1 MLSRAIA
8 RGLALFVGVS
18 AALNGVGE
26 WLHAEFDTSPLWLD
40 MRGLGE
46 RWQSGLQWSFALLL
60 LLYALRPDAG
70 RWRRGATALVLTA
83 MIAKALVDVANVWWL
98 ATADRIALGFPVPLS
113 LFVAGTGVWLLC
125 AVLKARPTRAERSR
139 EHAAAIAVAGGAAV
153 GFALL
158 QMLCFGG
165 TDYRRPADAAVV
177 FGARAYADGR
187 PSLAL
192 ADRVGTA
199 ARLYHQGLV
208 RELILSGGPGDG
220 AVHET
225 EAMARHAVSLGVP
238 RTALRLD
245 VEGTNTARTVAFCAE
260 LARAEP
266 TRRLLVVSHSYHLPR
281 VDLEFRRVGL
291 RVATVPA
298 EETRTLARLPQ
309 FVAREVAAYWHSTFR
324 PLWSSAPSA
333 PG

>member
-1 MLSRAIA
+1 MIGRAVT
-8 RGLALFVGVS
+8 RGLALFAGCS
-18 AALNGVGE
+18 AALNGAGE
-26 WLHAEFDTSPLWLD
+26 RLHPGYDTSPLWLD
-40 MRGLGE
+40 LRGLDDA
-46 RWQSGLQWSFALLL
+46 WQGVLQWSFALLML
-60 LLYALRPDAG
+60 VFAIRPDAG
-70 RWRRGATALVLTA
+70 RWRRGATAALLTA
-83 MIAKALVDVANVWWL
+83 VVVKALVDVARVWWL
-98 ATADRIALGFPVPLS
+98 ASADRIALGFPVPVS
-113 LFVAGTGVWLLC
+113 LFVAGAGVWLLV
-125 AVLKARPTRAERSR
+125 AVLRTQPKRSG
-139 EHAAAIAVAGGAAV
+139 EAVELAAAVGVAGCAAV

-260 LARAEP
+260 LARTGP
-266 TRRLLVVSHSYHLPR
+266 TRQLLVVSHAYHLPR
-281 VDLEFRRVGL
+281 VDLEFRRAGL

>member
-8 RGLALFVGVS
+8 RGLALFVGAS

-26 WLHAEFDTSPLWLD
+26 WLHGGFDTSPLWLD

-46 RWQSGLQWSFALLL
+46 SWQSGLQWSFALLL

-70 RWRRGATALVLTA
+70 RWRRGATAVVLTA

-98 ATADRIALGFPVPLS
+98 ESTDRIALGFPVPLS
-113 LFVAGTGVWLLC
+113 LFVAGTGAWLLC
-125 AVLKARPTRAERSR
+125 AVLKARPMRAERTR
-139 EHAAAIAVAGGAAV
+139 EHAAAIAVAGVAAV
-153 GFALL
+153 AFALL
-158 QMLCFGG
+158 QMLCFGA

-177 FGARAYADGR
+177 FGARAYADGT

-192 ADRVGTA
+192 SDRVGTA

-208 RELILSGGPGDG
+208 GELILSGGPGDG

-238 RTALRLD
+238 REALRLD
-245 VEGTNTARTVAFCAE
+245 VGGTSTSQTVAFCEE
-260 LARAEP
+260 LRRKEHP
-266 TRRLLVVSHSYHLPR
+266 RRLLVVSHFYHLPR
-281 VDLEFRRVGL
+281 VDLEFRRAGL

-298 EETRTLARLPQ
+298 EETRTLARLQ
-309 FVAREVAAYWHSTFR
+309 QVMAREVAAYWHSTFR
-324 PLWSSAPSA
+324 PLWSASRR
-333 PG
+333 